1 MIQTE
6 YLEEGRRIRHW
17 SDENLM
23 IRQLETGA
31 LYEDAVDN
39 VPCRFTYEETDIP
52 IPSPE
57 PEPEPLNL

>member
-1 MIQTE
+1 MIQTA

-17 SDENLM
+17 SDENLI
-23 IRQLETGA
+23 IRQLETGV

-52 IPSPE
+52 IEVPE
-57 PEPEPLNL
+57 NEAL